1 MPLVFESA
9 ATRLA
14 LFGARRGWA
23 RIGVF
28 HRLVGA
34 YHRRPLYRC
43 VPACSPQQRERRT
56 RGIGESARDAQN
68 DHHHD
73 HGCNGDQEA
82 LSAIRCET
90 QRDGQFRRRRPRRN
104 GSIREQ
110 TFYAVTS
117 IGFGGARKVSRQ
129 LEAQQPTPGRVP
141 PGARQLSLI
150 RGPCPARIV
159 NE

>member
-14 LFGARRGWA
+14 LFGARRGWGP
-23 RIGVF
+23 IGVF
-28 HRLVGA
+28 HRRVGA
-34 YHRRPLYRC
+34 YHRRPLTDPFPLAAFSN
-43 VPACSPQQRERRT
+43 VSVELGVLVKAPAMPRT
-56 RGIGESARDAQN
+56 TTTTITVATVIRK
-68 DHHHD
+68 
-73 HGCNGDQEA
+73 
-82 LSAIRCET
+82 LSAIRRET
-90 QRDGQFRRRRPRRN
+90 QRNGQDRRRRPRRN

-117 IGFGGARKVSRQ
+117 IGFGGAREVSRQ
-129 LEAQQPTPGRVP
+129 LEAQQPTPGRVR
-141 PGARQLSLI
+141 PGARQLSLM